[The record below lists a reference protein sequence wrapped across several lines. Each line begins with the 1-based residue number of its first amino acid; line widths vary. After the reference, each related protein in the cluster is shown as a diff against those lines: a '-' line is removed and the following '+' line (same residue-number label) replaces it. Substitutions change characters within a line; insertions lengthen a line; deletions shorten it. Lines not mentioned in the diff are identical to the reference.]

1 MSKIVYKINGT
12 RNKEILSNI
21 ENIIDN
27 GYTKFDKEHANLIIQ
42 LDTKNRVNGEK
53 LGNKIYDILILRD
66 DNEKW
71 NLAYINNGFKYSNS
85 IIDSTINALASMLG
99 HYLLSQQAD
108 RSEDNLYDRYITNM
122 MNGYFDTK
130 IRAESCKET
139 IDDSRIKLRDSTQ
152 ITKVMYNSIKVEPE
166 IWVKQ
171 LAYLFSY
178 NIAVGYTINKKYDN
192 SLRIVE
198 LLVDLENNT
207 DNAIASILIGK
218 FTNETYNRLKLSIDR
233 LIKYLDDREK

>member
-53 LGNKIYDILILRD
+53 LGNKIYDILLLRD
-66 DNEKW
+66 DDEKW
-71 NLAYINNGFKYSNS
+71 NLAYINNGFRYSNS

-108 RSEDNLYDRYITNM
+108 RSED
-122 MNGYFDTK
+122 GYFDTK

-139 IDDSRIKLRDSTQ
+139 VNDSRIKLRDSTQ

-178 NIAVGYTINKKYDN
+178 NIAVGYTINKKYDD

-207 DNAIASILIGK
+207 DNAITSILIGK
-218 FTNETYNRLKLSIDR
+218 FTNETYNKLKLSIDR